1 MSDALLTIAQ
11 YTAAFE
17 TWASVSK
24 LTDGQ
29 RAALADSLAHLRA
42 TFADDDT
49 PRAADVYCAA
59 FETHLSER
67 DEDPNGDASR
77 LRLLITK
84 SCLLDRL
91 IHCGEALRTVPC
103 PEHKGRWSG
112 IHLDPCPHGCSIGCG
127 CTTGWLPSVETAINY
142 GVSACRQFS
151 ASQMKCTEMGGLLR
165 GKTRAPTLAEAAK
178 HDGAWLVHFDAM
190 TNVQVVTIT
199 AGLVRCDGF
208 AWTLAEF
215 VAANPDALWRPVN
228 AERHI
233 VAWPVATPV

>member
-1 MSDALLTIAQ
+1 MSDTLLTIAQ

-17 TWASVSK
+17 TWAGVSK

-29 RAALADSLAHLRA
+29 RAVLVDSLAHLRA
-42 TFADDDT
+42 AFADDT

-59 FETHLSER
+59 FESYLSER
-67 DEDPNGDASR
+67 DEDPNHDASR

-151 ASQMKCTEMGGLLR
+151 ASQMERAKMTGLLR
-165 GKTRAPTLAEAAK
+165 GMKRAPTLAEAAK
-178 HDGAWLVHFDAM
+178 HDGRWLVHAADVRNAY
-190 TNVQVVTIT
+190 VVDII
-199 AGLVRCDGF
+199 DGR
-208 AWTLAEF
+208 AHRDGHSWPLAEF
-215 VAANPDALWRPVN
+215 VAANPGALWRPIN
-228 AERHI
+228 KERDI
-233 VAWPVATPV
+233 VAWPEVTP

>member
-1 MSDALLTIAQ
+1 MSDTLLTIAQ

-17 TWASVSK
+17 TWAGVSK

-29 RAALADSLAHLRA
+29 RAVLVDSLAHLRA
-42 TFADDDT
+42 AFADDT

-59 FETHLSER
+59 FESYLSER
-67 DEDPNGDASR
+67 DEDPNHDASR

-127 CTTGWLPSVETAINY
+127 CTTGWLPSVETAIRY

-151 ASQMKCTEMGGLLR
+151 ASQMECARMTGLLR
-165 GKTRAPTLAEAAK
+165 GMKRAPTLAEAAK

-208 AWTLAEF
+208 VWPLAEF
-215 VAANPDALWRPVN
+215 VAANPGVLWRPVD
-228 AERHI
+228 ADRHI